1 MSEDNFAKELQ
12 FVTSVANALAEQ
24 MGQSRLSVITF
35 SDDAKMAI
43 PLTMYSLTSE
53 FTKKVL
59 DLPWIGGN
67 TYTDKA
73 LEMMYKQFDAF
84 RTRGRRSVGV
94 VITDGGS
101 TDPFRTLSVIK
112 KIKEKGINMFAI
124 GKNKTNLKLKTW
136 IDSDDTVIFFYSRWL
151 RNSDKESSMVSLS
164 IKILIKKHD

>member
-73 LEMMYKQFDAF
+73 LEMMYKQFDAYQ
-84 RTRGRRSVGV
+84 TRGRRSVGV

-101 TDPFRTLSVIK
+101 TDPFRTLSVIR

-124 GKNKTNLKLKTW
+124 GKNKTNLKLKTG
-136 IDSDDTVIFFYSRWL
+136 IDSDDTVY
-151 RNSDKESSMVSLS
+151 
-164 IKILIKKHD
+164 

>member
-12 FVTSVANALAEQ
+12 FVTSVASALAEQ
-24 MGQSRLSVITF
+24 MGQSQLSVITF

-43 PLTMYSLTSE
+43 PLTMYSSTSE

-73 LEMMYKQFDAF
+73 LEMMYKQFDVH
-84 RTRGRRSVGV
+84 RKPGRRSVGV

-112 KIKEKGINMFAI
+112 KVKEKGINMFAI
-124 GKNKTNLKLKTW
+124 GKIKTVLKLKTE
-136 IDSDDTVIFFYSRWL
+136 Y
-151 RNSDKESSMVSLS
+151 
-164 IKILIKKHD
+164 ILTILFIIC